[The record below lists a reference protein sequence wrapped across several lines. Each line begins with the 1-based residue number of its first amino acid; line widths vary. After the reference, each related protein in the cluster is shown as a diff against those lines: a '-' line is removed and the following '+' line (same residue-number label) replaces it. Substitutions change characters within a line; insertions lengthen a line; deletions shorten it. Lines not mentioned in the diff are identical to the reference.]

1 MTGRIRW
8 IGKGVVLSAAPRRWR
23 YSGVI
28 GNGAKIRST
37 ILDGT
42 PVLKYKV
49 VVRDPRN
56 GTSCRG
62 LMMTSSAR

>member
-1 MTGRIRW
+1 MIGRIRS

-42 PVLKYKV
+42 PVLK
-49 VVRDPRN
+49 
-56 GTSCRG
+56 
-62 LMMTSSAR
+62 